1 MDIILLERIEKL
13 GNIGD
18 VVSVKNGFARNFL
31 LPQNKAL
38 LANAGNKARF
48 EAEREHIEARNAAA
62 REEARKSGEE
72 LDGVS
77 YTLIRQSGDTGI
89 LYGSV
94 TARDI
99 AAAASEAGHPILRSQ
114 IEINNPLKTVGLHEV
129 SARLHAEVQITIKV
143 NIARSEDEAERQAA
157 GENVIE
163 AALEADKAEADA
175 QAQAMAK
182 AARDAAAER
191 GDADEEL

>member
-1 MDIILLERIEKL
+1 MEVILLERVDKL

-18 VVSVKNGFARNFL
+18 VVSVKNGYGRNFL

-38 LANAGNKARF
+38 LANAANKARF

-77 YTLIRQSGDTGI
+77 YVLIRQSGDTGI

-94 TARDI
+94 SARDI
-99 AAAASEAGHPILRSQ
+99 AAAAAEAGHPILRSQ
-114 IEINNPLKTVGLHEV
+114 IEINNPLKTIGLHKV
-129 SARLHAEVQITIKV
+129 TARLHAEVQIEINI

-175 QAQAMAK
+175 QAEEMAK
-182 AARDAAAER
+182 AAREAAAER
-191 GDADEEL
+191 GDADEEM